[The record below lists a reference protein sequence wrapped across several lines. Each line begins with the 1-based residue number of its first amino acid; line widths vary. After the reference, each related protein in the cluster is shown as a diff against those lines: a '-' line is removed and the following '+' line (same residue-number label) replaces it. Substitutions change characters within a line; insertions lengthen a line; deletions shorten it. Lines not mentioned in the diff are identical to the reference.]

1 VVIPALNADG
11 PLRRLLPTLS
21 SNKLSLDVMVADG
34 GSDDDTVGAAQRFG
48 ARVTAAEGGRGPQMR
63 AGAEAALGDW
73 LLLLHADSRLPD
85 GWDETVAAF
94 IADPAHAEH
103 AAYFRFALDDE
114 SSAARRLER
123 MVAWRCRVLG
133 LPYGDQG
140 LLIARGF
147 LDRLG
152 GVPAMPLME
161 DVALVRR
168 IGKQRLRQLDARL
181 VTSAEKF
188 RRDGYWRRSARNLLC
203 LSLYFLGL
211 PPAALRRVY
220 G

>member
-1 VVIPALNADG
+1 
-11 PLRRLLPTLS
+11 
-21 SNKLSLDVMVADG
+21 MVSDG
-34 GSDDDTVGAAQRFG
+34 GSDDDSVGAAQRFG

-63 AGAEAALGDW
+63 AGADAALGDW
-73 LLLLHADSRLPD
+73 LLFLHADSRLPD
-85 GWDETVAAF
+85 GWDALVADF
-94 IADPAHAEH
+94 IADTAHAER
-103 AAYFRFALDDE
+103 AAHFRFALDDD
-114 SSAARRLER
+114 SPAAKRLER

-140 LLIARGF
+140 LLIARDF

-152 GVPAMPLME
+152 GVPALPLME

-168 IGKQRLRQLDARL
+168 IGKRRLAELDAPL
-181 VTSAEKF
+181 VTSSEKF
-188 RRDGYWRRSARNLLC
+188 RRDGYWRRSARNLFC
-203 LSLYFLGL
+203 LALYFLGL